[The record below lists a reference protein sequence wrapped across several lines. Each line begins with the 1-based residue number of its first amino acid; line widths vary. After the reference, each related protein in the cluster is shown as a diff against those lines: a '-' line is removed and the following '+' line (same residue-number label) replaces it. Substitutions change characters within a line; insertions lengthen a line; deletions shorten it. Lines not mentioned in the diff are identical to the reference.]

1 MRRGAKECRSDRS
14 RQEFPNEHLVL
25 KCGFDTAGND
35 SLKFAKRECRDGIEC
50 MDQHRPAPTPAPIPT
65 TPPPPV
71 DLNPAHDYERFALP
85 TPRPTLS
92 PVRPFSIR
100 RDYILKYS
108 TAAVYPH
115 QSTLSR
121 AESGSERIWHAY
133 SALVPCARSPSYEG
147 GGHVVRLN
155 QASR

>member
-1 MRRGAKECRSDRS
+1 MASIEPGMS
-14 RQEFPNEHLVL
+14 
-25 KCGFDTAGND
+25 
-35 SLKFAKRECRDGIEC
+35 SLKFAKREGRDGIEC

-121 AESGSERIWHAY
+121 AESGSEKFGMHILHW
-133 SALVPCARSPSYEG
+133 SLVLDL
-147 GGHVVRLN
+147 RLTK
-155 QASR
+155 AGDMLFV